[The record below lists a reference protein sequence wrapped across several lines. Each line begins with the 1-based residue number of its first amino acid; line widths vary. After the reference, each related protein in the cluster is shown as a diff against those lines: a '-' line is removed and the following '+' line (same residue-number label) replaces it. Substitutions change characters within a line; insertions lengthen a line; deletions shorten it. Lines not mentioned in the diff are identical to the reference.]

1 MKFQFSFILLV
12 TIALSSCDESHVMSD
27 SQAFDT
33 AKWRLDHPVV
43 FSFNPPDT
51 INDYNL
57 FINLRNSEKYV
68 FNNIYLISQIKFPEG
83 KTVVDT
89 LEYLMA
95 NPQGEFLGKGS
106 RDVFENKLWLK
117 EGVRFR
123 ESGTYQLILS
133 HATRKNGE
141 VKGVTELEGILNVGY
156 SIEKQNQSDGNE

>member
-1 MKFQFSFILLV
+1 MKFQFSIILLLA
-12 TIALSSCDESHVMSD
+12 IAFTSCDDAYVMSETYD
-27 SQAFDT
+27 FES
-33 AKWRLDHPVV
+33 AKWQLDQPVK
-43 FSFNPPDT
+43 FSFHPPDT
-51 INDYNL
+51 VNDYNL
-57 FINLRNSEKYV
+57 FINLRNSEKYA

-95 NPQGEFLGKGS
+95 NPQGRFLGSGS

-123 ESGTYQLILS
+123 ESGNYELILS

-141 VKGVTELEGILNVGY
+141 VNGVTELEGILDVGY
-156 SIEKQNQSDGNE
+156 SIEKQNQSDGND

>member
-1 MKFQFSFILLV
+1 MLLTV
-12 TIALSSCDESHVMSD
+12 GITSCDDTLISSD
-27 SQAFDT
+27 THDFDN
-33 AKWRLDHPVV
+33 AEWRLDQPVS
-43 FSFNPPDT
+43 FTFNPPDT

-57 FINLRNSEKYV
+57 FINLRNSEKYA

-123 ESGTYQLILS
+123 ESGKYQLILS

-141 VKGVTELEGILNVGY
+141 VNGVTQLEGILDVGY
-156 SIEKQNQSDGNE
+156 SIEKQIQSDGND